1 MGLFFVFHIL
11 YSLFFPSKCF
21 VQMSYC
27 FLVSFDFVSSFHFG
41 HDVVEVDACVFPEDE
56 EVVEEVAGFG
66 GDFFFVFVLVGDDDF
81 AGFFSD
87 FLVDFVA
94 AFGKEVVRV
103 GFGLGIFLSVFDFL
117 AEGVEDG
124 KGPFCFLVRKSLDAA
139 EEAGAVSRVAG
150 GAFGED
156 GLRWCLRRSRCK
168 GARCAGCGRIL
179 RLCAR
184 VSGGSGCSTRFLLLR
199 GSFVKDSSFIH
210 AIMRISPLLAS
221 WTMAG
226 MRPFSLKCM
235 FSGLTFSMCT
245 SILPGG
251 WGCLL
256 LPGIF

>member
-41 HDVVEVDACVFPEDE
+41 HDVVEVDACVFPE
-56 EVVEEVAGFG
+56 
-66 GDFFFVFVLVGDDDF
+66 DFFFVFVLVGDDDF

-139 EEAGAVSRVAG
+139 EEAGAVSCVAG

-156 GLRWCLRRSRCK
+156 LNYDGSMCWMWPDSSPLCQSFWR
-168 GARCAGCGRIL
+168 L
-179 RLCAR
+179 RL
-184 VSGGSGCSTRFLLLR
+184 
-199 GSFVKDSSFIH
+199 
-210 AIMRISPLLAS
+210 
-221 WTMAG
+221 
-226 MRPFSLKCM
+226 
-235 FSGLTFSMCT
+235 
-245 SILPGG
+245 
-251 WGCLL
+251 
-256 LPGIF
+256 

>member
-11 YSLFFPSKCF
+11 YSLFFSSKCF

-139 EEAGAVSRVAG
+139 EEAGAVSCVAG

-156 GLRWCLRRSRCK
+156 LGYDGVFVAVDVKALDVLDVAGFFAFVPEFLAAPAVEPGFSCFEGLL
-168 GARCAGCGRIL
+168 
-179 RLCAR
+179 
-184 VSGGSGCSTRFLLLR
+184 
-199 GSFVKDSSFIH
+199 
-210 AIMRISPLLAS
+210 
-221 WTMAG
+221 
-226 MRPFSLKCM
+226 
-235 FSGLTFSMCT
+235 
-245 SILPGG
+245 
-251 WGCLL
+251 
-256 LPGIF
+256 